1 MRIKGKKS
9 GKEEK
14 RRRGKGK
21 RGKGKRGKGKR
32 GKEEIRGKKG
42 K

>member
-21 RGKGKRGKGKR
+21 RGKGKRGK
-32 GKEEIRGKKG
+32 EEIRGKKG